1 MEFLNILNFYFT
13 ETGKYRLFEI
23 NVSNIILAVIVFL
36 LFFYSRSLF
45 SKIIFKKISFL
56 LKFKN
61 KKQRETFYQ
70 NVKMSL
76 DLFSVTIGFFFSSTF
91 IVGSEKIELFLKN
104 VNISL
109 FTIFLFLFFSQIIQ
123 PLFLRIKNIEKIL
136 TRDLL
141 DWIVSATK
149 IIIFFLGLTAV
160 LELWG
165 IRVGPVI
172 AGLGLFGVAVALGAQ
187 DLFKNLISGI
197 LVLIEKRFK
206 KGDVIIIENIIEG
219 SVEKI
224 GFRSTAIRKFD
235 KSLCFIPNFQFAENA
250 VTNVTKISNRRINWI
265 IGLEYKSS
273 TSQLRSICKDIE
285 QKITNNKTDFF
296 VSKSTPV
303 IIKINEFAA
312 SSIDILV
319 RCFANTNDYEKFL
332 EVKDNLAIDIKQI
345 VEKRKASFAFPSQ
358 SIYVEKN

>member
-1 MEFLNILNFYFT
+1 ML
-13 ETGKYRLFEI
+13 
-23 NVSNIILAVIVFL
+23 
-36 LFFYSRSLF
+36 
-45 SKIIFKKISFL
+45 FKKITFIF
-56 LKFKN
+56 KFENKQKIDDFYKN
-61 KKQRETFYQ
+61 TKNSLNLFVVTF
-70 NVKMSL
+70 
-76 DLFSVTIGFFFSSTF
+76 GFFCSSSF

-104 VNISL
+104 INVSL
-109 FTIFLFLFFSQIIQ
+109 FTVFLFLFFSQIIQ
-123 PLFLRIKNIEKIL
+123 PLFLRIKNIEKVL

-141 DWIVSATK
+141 DWIVNAIK
-149 IIIFFLGLTAV
+149 VVIFFLGLTAV

-235 KSLCFIPNFQFAENA
+235 KSLCFIPNFQFAKNA
-250 VTNVTKISNRRINWI
+250 VTNVTEISNRRINWI

-273 TSQLRSICKDIE
+273 TSQLRLICKDIE
-285 QKITNNKTDFF
+285 EKITKNKNDFF

-303 IIKINEFAA
+303 IIKINEFSA

-319 RCFANTNDYEKFL
+319 RCFANTNEYERFL
-332 EVKDNLAIDIKQI
+332 EVKDNLAIEIKQI

>member
-1 MEFLNILNFYFT
+1 MEFLELINNFID
-13 ETGKYRLFEI
+13 ETSKYKIFEI
-23 NVSNIILAVIVFL
+23 NAYNIILAVITFL
-36 LFFYSRSLF
+36 LFFYTRSLL
-45 SKIIFKKISFL
+45 SKILFKKINFFFKFEKQKKIENFYKNIKNSLNL
-56 LKFKN
+56 L
-61 KKQRETFYQ
+61 
-70 NVKMSL
+70 V
-76 DLFSVTIGFFFSSTF
+76 VTIGFFFSSSLIT
-91 IVGSEKIELFLKN
+91 GSEKIELFFKN

-109 FTIFLFLFFSQIIQ
+109 FTVFLFLFFSQLIE
-123 PLFLRIKNIEKIL
+123 PLFLRVKNIEKIL

-141 DWIVSATK
+141 DWIISALK

-250 VTNVTKISNRRINWI
+250 VTNITEISNRRINWI

-285 QKITNNKTDFF
+285 EKIINNKSDFF

-319 RCFANTNDYEKFL
+319 RCFANTNDYERFL
-332 EVKDNLAIDIKQI
+332 EIKDNLAIEIKQI